1 MTSLWR
7 VRNGVIALHRP
18 LLMGVVNAT
27 PDSFSDGGK
36 FSSVVAAIDHGRS
49 LVASGA
55 DIVDVGGESTRPGAD
70 PVGVEEELERT
81 IPVVEALSDDGTI
94 VSIDTM
100 KPSVAE
106 AALSAGAVILN
117 DVGGMG
123 DARMRSVA
131 AERGAGVVVMHML
144 GTPRTMQDDPTY
156 DDVVSEVAWF
166 LAERC
171 NATIAAGVS
180 PEAIVIDPGIGFG
193 KTIEHNLALLNRL
206 GEIAKTGFP
215 VMVGSSRK
223 AFLGKITGHASP
235 EDRDW
240 ASGVAVAAAVA
251 RGAAVLRVHDA
262 AICLEAA
269 KVAWAIVRE
278 KAAPWAPVVVEGAA
292 ER

>member
-1 MTSLWR
+1 MTRLWR
-7 VRNGVIALHRP
+7 VRNGVIALRRP

-36 FSSVVAAIDHGRS
+36 FSSVAAAIEHGRS

-70 PVGVEEELERT
+70 PVSVEEELERT
-81 IPVVEALSDDGTI
+81 IPVVEALADDGFI

-106 AALSAGAVILN
+106 AGLSAGAVIVN

-123 DARMRSVA
+123 DVGMRSVA

-144 GTPRTMQDDPTY
+144 GTPRTMQDNPTY
-156 DDVVSEVAWF
+156 GDVVTEVGWF
-166 LAERC
+166 LADRS
-171 NATIAAGVS
+171 NAAIAAGVS
-180 PEAIVIDPGIGFG
+180 PEAIVVDPGIGFG

-206 GEIAKTGFP
+206 GEIAQAGFP

-223 AFLGKITGHASP
+223 AFLGKITGHARP
-235 EDRDW
+235 EDRDL
-240 ASGVAVAAAVA
+240 ASGVAVAAAIA
-251 RGAAVLRVHDA
+251 RGAVVLRVHNA

-269 KVAWAIVRE
+269 KVAWAIVRGE
-278 KAAPWAPVVVEGAA
+278 AAPWAPVAVEGAA